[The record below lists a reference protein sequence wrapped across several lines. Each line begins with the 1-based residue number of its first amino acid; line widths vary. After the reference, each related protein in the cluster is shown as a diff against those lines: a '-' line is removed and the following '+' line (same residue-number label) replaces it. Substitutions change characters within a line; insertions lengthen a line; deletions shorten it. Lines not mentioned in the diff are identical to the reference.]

1 MSAPPRT
8 ARTSSELVDFKLH
21 LKRRATSPHTVRA
34 YLRDLADFQSYLLSQ
49 NLTLGGATHAVLRG
63 YLGSL
68 ATKLAPSSRA
78 RKLASIKALYRFLW
92 REGLI
97 AVNPA
102 KNVKSPKLPKSLPKF
117 LPVDEA
123 FAVLDAPGSRTA
135 RDIRDRAILEVLYG
149 GGLRISELCSL
160 SLKDWDRE
168 GLLLRVFGKNSK
180 ERLCPI
186 HRKAAAA
193 LEAYLLRR
201 HELQRIRDAQSSAA
215 LFLNHRGG
223 RLTPRSVARHLAE
236 YARRCGLVRTVSP
249 HSLRHSF
256 ASHLLA
262 GGADVRTIQEL
273 LGHASLSTTQRYTHV
288 SWERLQETYD
298 RAHPRAT

>member
-1 MSAPPRT
+1 LSAPSRT
-8 ARTSSELVDFKLH
+8 AKPSSELLDFKLH
-21 LKRRATSPHTVRA
+21 LKRTATSPHTVRA

-49 NLTLGGATHAVLRG
+49 NLTLGTVTHAVLRG
-63 YLGSL
+63 YLGGL

-78 RKLASIKALYRFLW
+78 RKLASIKSLYRFLS
-92 REGLI
+92 REGRI
-97 AVNPA
+97 AGNPA
-102 KNVKSPKLPKSLPKF
+102 RNVKSPKLPRSLPKF

-123 FAVLDAPGSRTA
+123 FAVVDSPGSRTA
-135 RDIRDRAILEVLYG
+135 RDLRDRAILEVLYG

-168 GLLLRVFGKNSK
+168 GRLLRVFGKNSK

-193 LEAYLLRR
+193 LDAYLQRR
-201 HELQRIRDAQSSAA
+201 HELQRVKDSQPSAA

-223 RLTPRSVARHLAE
+223 RLSPRSVARHLAE

-256 ASHLLA
+256 ATHLLA

-288 SWERLQETYD
+288 SWERLQQIYD
-298 RAHPRAT
+298 QAHPRAT